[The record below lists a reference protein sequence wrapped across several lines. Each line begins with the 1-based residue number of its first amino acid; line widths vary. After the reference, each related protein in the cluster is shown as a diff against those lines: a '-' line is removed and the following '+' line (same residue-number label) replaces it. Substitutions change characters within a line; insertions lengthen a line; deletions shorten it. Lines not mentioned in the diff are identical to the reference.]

1 MNLNQLKLNKKFQ
14 ALLYQNTLVCT
25 KDNFDVKQDELNFL
39 GNNEKGIVFIVSDPN
54 SKFLDDS
61 QWEFFNNLLNACGL
75 TVADIALINFYH
87 TAVSYDKIKQQL
99 SASILLAFGV
109 NSKQLDLSFAIPA
122 FQIQN
127 YNGQTI
133 MLCPSLAEIQTN
145 KELKKQLWL
154 CLQKIFNIQ
163 KQK

>member
-1 MNLNQLKLNKKFQ
+1 
-14 ALLYQNTLVCT
+14 
-25 KDNFDVKQDELNFL
+25 
-39 GNNEKGIVFIVSDPN
+39 
-54 SKFLDDS
+54 
-61 QWEFFNNLLNACGL
+61 
-75 TVADIALINFYH
+75 
-87 TAVSYDKIKQQL
+87 VSYDKIKQQL